1 MVPEIPGKCIAPVLS
16 EKMTDKL
23 SEEQKKALFAQIPM
37 GKLGLPEDVAKA
49 ALFLASD
56 LSSYITGHVLHVTG
70 GLGM

>member
-1 MVPEIPGKCIAPVLS
+1 
-16 EKMTDKL
+16 MTDKL